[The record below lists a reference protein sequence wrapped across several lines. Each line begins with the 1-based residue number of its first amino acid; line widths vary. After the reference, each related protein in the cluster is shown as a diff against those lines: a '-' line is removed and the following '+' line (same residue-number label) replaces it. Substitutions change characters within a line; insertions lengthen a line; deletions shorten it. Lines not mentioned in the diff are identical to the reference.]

1 MIARLALRY
10 LAVFALVLAALS
22 LGAYIFVGREYASL
36 LLPALSTPE
45 GSVAYASAMRRV
57 LWTIVAFDVPLVV
70 VVGVASWLLA
80 RASIEPLVAAQER
93 ERSFAADAAHAL
105 RSPLATIGTVAQAA
119 RGDAA
124 SGTREAFETIARASL
139 DASQTVAELL
149 TLARSAEPHA
159 LTREPIELAAV
170 VSDAAREF
178 REAAAGKGVNL
189 QVDAKSAIIN
199 ADERRVRELVRNL
212 LSNALRH
219 AKTGVCVSVNADG
232 KCARLTVAND
242 GERIDPQDRE
252 RIFERFYRANGT
264 GGDGS
269 GLGLPIVRWIAQ
281 AHGGSVSVRDGTLY
295 PTEFVVELP
304 C

>member
-10 LAVFALVLAALS
+10 VAVFALVLAALS
-22 LGAYIFVGREYASL
+22 VGAYIFVGREYSSL
-36 LLPALSTPE
+36 LFPALSTPE
-45 GSVAYASAMRRV
+45 GSVAYVNAMRRV
-57 LWTIVAFDVPLVV
+57 GWTIVAFDIPLLV

-80 RASIEPLVAAQER
+80 RASIEPLIAAQER
-93 ERSFAADAAHAL
+93 ERAFAAEAAHAL

-119 RGDAA
+119 RSDAA
-124 SGTREAFETIARASL
+124 PESREAFETIAHASL
-139 DASQTVAELL
+139 DASRTVAELL

-159 LTREPIELAAV
+159 LAREPIELAAV
-170 VSDAAREF
+170 VSDTAREF
-178 REAAAGKGVNL
+178 REVASNKGVNL
-189 QVDAKSAIIN
+189 QVEAKSAIVN

-219 AKTGVCVSVNADG
+219 AKSDVLVSVNGDG

-252 RIFERFYRANGT
+252 RIFERFYRANGA
-264 GGDGS
+264 GEGS

-281 AHGGSVSVRDGTLY
+281 AHGGTVSVRDGTAY